1 MSGNY
6 SMLNPG
12 KEGMFVSADL
22 CGTRTVPTD
31 TACQDIISRLYSG
44 ISRTDGISVS
54 REK

>member
-12 KEGMFVSADL
+12 KEGLFVSADL
-22 CGTRTVPTD
+22 CGTRTVLTD
-31 TACQDIISRLYSG
+31 TACHDIISRFYSG
-44 ISRTDGISVS
+44 ISRTDVISAR